1 MDREILLDVHHLTI
15 GTLSGGNNRVVND
28 ISFLLRRGETLG
40 IAGESGSGKSLTAL
54 SILGLLPPPF
64 HVISGNI
71 WFRTSENHW
80 VDLCRLPEKNLRKIT
95 GNQIG
100 IVFQDPMSSLNP
112 SLSCGFQIMEAL
124 RTCDKIPSQ
133 NLHEQCMNL
142 LGETGISD
150 PERISRSYPF
160 QLSGGQRQRVMIAMA
175 IAGNPQLLIAD
186 EPTTALDVS
195 LQKAVLELLKN
206 LCASRNMSMIFI
218 SHDLR
223 ILKNIAPEIV
233 IMHNGEMIEAGKT
246 MHVLQNPRT
255 EPSQILIRSIP
266 PLDYRPSRLGLPGK
280 VEKEKYSSVIPSS
293 DNTEANTNKQNNQ
306 NHILLEVKNL
316 YAWYEKDKFPWGKHV
331 YLALQDISFRL
342 LKNETLGIIGESGS
356 GKTTLARSILGLMP
370 DVSGEIYF
378 NDIPLHPPSRKMP
391 RTLRRKMQIIFQDP
405 YSSLNPR
412 HTVQEIL
419 EEPLLI
425 HENFPREERKK
436 KIKLILDQVKLPE
449 TALSKQP
456 HEFSGGQRQRIAIAR
471 ALILNPDLVICDEC
485 VASLDVS
492 IQAQI
497 LNLLNDL
504 KDELGLSYLFI
515 SHDLAVVK
523 YMAPHIIVLRNGR
536 ITDAGDTDT
545 LWKNPGSDYLK
556 NLIESLSI
564 V

>member
-1 MDREILLDVHHLTI
+1 
-15 GTLSGGNNRVVND
+15 
-28 ISFLLRRGETLG
+28 
-40 IAGESGSGKSLTAL
+40 
-54 SILGLLPPPF
+54 
-64 HVISGNI
+64 
-71 WFRTSENHW
+71 RTSENHW
-80 VDLCRLPEKNLRKIT
+80 VDLCRLPEKNLRKIRV
-95 GNQIG
+95 NQIG

-142 LGETGISD
+142 LGGTGISD

-246 MHVLQNPRT
+246 EHVLQNPQT

-266 PLDYRPSRLGLPGK
+266 PLDYRPSRLGLLGK

-293 DNTEANTNKQNNQ
+293 DNTEANTNKQ

-378 NDIPLHPPSRKMP
+378 NNIPLHPPSRKMP
-391 RTLRRKMQIIFQDP
+391 RTLRKKMQIIFQDP

-425 HENFPREERKK
+425 HENSPREERKK